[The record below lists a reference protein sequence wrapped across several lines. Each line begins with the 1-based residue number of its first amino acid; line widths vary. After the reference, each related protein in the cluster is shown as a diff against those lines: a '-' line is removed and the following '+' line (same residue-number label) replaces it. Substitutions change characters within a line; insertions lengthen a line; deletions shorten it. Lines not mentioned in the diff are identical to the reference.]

1 MCVVVC
7 RSTHS
12 LERVRQDDTAEVDH
26 REQPYNSFLSVE
38 RDRHMGAL
46 MPMGYMNLDPYVSCR
61 WWLCRVV
68 SCAQGS

>member
-1 MCVVVC
+1 MPSCVVC

-38 RDRHMGAL
+38 RDRHMAAL
-46 MPMGYMNLDPYVSCR
+46 MPLGYMNLDPYVSCA
-61 WWLCRVV
+61 CRVV
-68 SCAQGS
+68 RAARTRI